1 MDHYIYPNSILQPE
15 AAPLATKFPAQETA
29 SEIQDRGYCFDS
41 LGLNPL
47 SLPQAKRPR
56 ERLNSDGPGALTD
69 HDLLAI
75 LLNTGVQGKNV
86 SVLAMELLELLDR
99 DKGIPSIKEL
109 CRLTGMGV
117 SKASAIAAM
126 LEFGR
131 RRWGAS
137 GTHIKHPTDIFNTV
151 RHFADRR
158 QERFV
163 CLSLNGAH
171 ELLKVRTVTLGLV
184 NKTIVHPREVFADP
198 IQDRASA
205 ICVAHNHP
213 SGQLKPSP
221 EDGEITFQ
229 LFEAAKILGL
239 RFLDHVIF
247 TDTGYFSYRQAGLLG
262 GD

>member
-1 MDHYIYPNSILQPE
+1 MDNCFSPNSTVE
-15 AAPLATKFPAQETA
+15 SET
-29 SEIQDRGYCFDS
+29 QRRGYCLDS
-41 LGLNPL
+41 PNLNPL
-47 SLPQAKRPR
+47 SLPQDKRPR

-86 SVLAMELLELLDR
+86 NILAMELLELLDR

-109 CRLTGMGV
+109 CQLTGMGV
-117 SKASAIAAM
+117 TKASAIVAM

-137 GTHIKHPTDIFNTV
+137 GTHIKHPADIFNAV
-151 RHFADRR
+151 RHLADRR
-158 QERFV
+158 QERFI

-171 ELLKVRTVTLGLV
+171 ELVAIRTVTLGLV
-184 NKTIVHPREVFADP
+184 NRTIVHPREVFADP
-198 IQDRASA
+198 LLDRASA
-205 ICVAHNHP
+205 IAVAHNHP

-221 EDGEITFQ
+221 EDGEITLQ
-229 LFEAAKILGL
+229 LVEAAKILGL

-247 TDTGYFSYRQAGLLG
+247 THTGYYSYRQAGLLG
-262 GD
+262 NN

>member
-1 MDHYIYPNSILQPE
+1 MDHYLDTKPVPSPE
-15 AAPLATKFPAQETA
+15 AHDEGYFAVPDCSPL
-29 SEIQDRGYCFDS
+29 I
-41 LGLNPL
+41 
-47 SLPQAKRPR
+47 LPEDNRPR
-56 ERLNSDGPGALTD
+56 EKLSSRGPEALAD
-69 HDLLAI
+69 HELLAI

-86 SVLAMELLELLDR
+86 YALAAELMELLDR
-99 DKGIPSIKEL
+99 EKGIPSLQEL
-109 CRLTGMGV
+109 CQLTGLGT
-117 SKASAIAAM
+117 SKASAIVAM

-137 GTHIKHPTDIFNTV
+137 GTHIKHPGDIFNAV

-184 NKTIVHPREVFADP
+184 NRTIVHPREVFADP
-198 IQDRASA
+198 LLDRASA
-205 ICVAHNHP
+205 IAVAHNHP

-221 EDGEITFQ
+221 EDDDITSQ
-229 LFEAAKILGL
+229 LLHSAKILGL

-247 TDTGYFSYRQAGLLG
+247 TDAGFYSYRQAGRLE
-262 GD
+262 